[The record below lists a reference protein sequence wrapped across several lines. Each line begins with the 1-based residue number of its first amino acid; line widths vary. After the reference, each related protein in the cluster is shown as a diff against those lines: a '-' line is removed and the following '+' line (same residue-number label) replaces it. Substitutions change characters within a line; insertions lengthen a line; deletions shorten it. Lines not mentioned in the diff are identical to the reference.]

1 MELYNIENPPALP
14 AAVLGSANNACS
26 RLFIHQNIIKTSKSQ
41 NRLLMKNSALMRSIN
56 TLYFRQNNS
65 LILKLTS
72 GQRKK
77 ILKHPRKLFDNY
89 F

>member
-1 MELYNIENPPALP
+1 
-14 AAVLGSANNACS
+14 
-26 RLFIHQNIIKTSKSQ
+26 
-41 NRLLMKNSALMRSIN
+41 MKNSVLVRSIN

-77 ILKHPRKLFDNY
+77 ILCVYLQKYMEDKTKRTKIY
-89 F
+89 A